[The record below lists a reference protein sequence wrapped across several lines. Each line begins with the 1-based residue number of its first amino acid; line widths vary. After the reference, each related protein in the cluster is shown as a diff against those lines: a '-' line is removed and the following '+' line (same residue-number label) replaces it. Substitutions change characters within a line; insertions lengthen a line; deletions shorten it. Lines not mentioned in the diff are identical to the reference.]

1 MKRNK
6 LWNRALALLCAAALT
21 VIAIPEVWAAGTDP
35 TLTVSNI
42 TVSQGGTGYVDVYGA
57 NLENLAVLE
66 FSLTYDPDVLSVN
79 SVNTYAMDSTSVNKD
94 TPGSISFKGMHVAGV
109 SGTSVR
115 FMRVS
120 FRVASD
126 AEPGPY
132 PIGLTVGIAK
142 DTTMADVVFTKQ
154 AGSVTVTKAQPS
166 QATFYSELLADS
178 VEVGDQVTYQLK
190 ASNPAGMAA
199 GQFSFTY
206 DSDRLEFQEAKLL
219 SGLQTED
226 YEYSVNHNNPGLVVV
241 AWVSKSPATSG
252 PLLELTFRA
261 TNTGNVTITCTPGT
275 LIDTENN
282 SITAAATSKTVT
294 ITQKE
299 EEETL
304 PAFRLE
310 LPEKA
315 QTNEPFTLTAVVDG
329 SSGLGAADFTVNY
342 DADVLVC
349 QSVTKAD
356 SAEEGVAVVINPN
369 DSGGVIKFSMM
380 CSAGIARDTELVQ
393 MTFRAKN
400 NSAATTELKTAVS
413 DAVDATLNTVALE
426 ALPAQLSIV
435 VPDFTVTFRDHDETV
450 LKTQTVPYLGAAE
463 APTPGGKGPD
473 ENWHYVFEAW
483 DQSFDQVT
491 EDLVVTARYTAAAHT
506 FGGWTKDDGDTH
518 TGTCTG
524 CSMTKTCSHTWGTDT
539 PADMTNHVRCCP
551 DCGAESLRPHE
562 WENSVCTVCGQ
573 EDVVLTSDGK
583 TITLQTALPAGT
595 NCMVAAYDS
604 AGKMLSVDQ
613 YVWEGQDALSI
624 PVPAGDRVQVFF
636 LDEQWNPLRGQKS
649 I

>member
-66 FSLTYDPDVLSVN
+66 FTLTYDPEVLSV
-79 SVNTYAMDSTSVNKD
+79 SAVNTYAMDSRSVNKD
-94 TPGSISFKGMHVAGV
+94 TAGVISFKGMHVTGV

-126 AEPGPY
+126 AALGSY
-132 PIGLTVGIAK
+132 PLGLTVGFAK
-142 DTTMADVVFTKQ
+142 KTDYSDVVFEKQ

-219 SGLQTED
+219 SGLQTEGC
-226 YEYSVNHNNPGLVVV
+226 EYSVNCNNPGLVMV
-241 AWVSKSPATSG
+241 AWISSSPAASG
-252 PLLELTFRA
+252 PLLELSFQA
-261 TNTGNVTITCTPGT
+261 VDAGSAEIVCTPSS
-275 LIDTENN
+275 LADTAG
-282 SITAAATSKTVT
+282 SGITAAAVSKTVT

-299 EEETL
+299 DSSL

-329 SSGLGAADFTVNY
+329 SSGLGAADFTVSY
-342 DADVLVC
+342 DTDVLVC

-491 EDLVVTARYTAAAHT
+491 GDLVVTAQYTAVAHN
-506 FGGWTKDDGDTH
+506 FEGWTEDNGETH

-524 CSMTKTCSHTWGTDT
+524 CSMTKTCSHTWGPET

-551 DCGAESLRPHE
+551 DCGAESLHPHE

-595 NCMVAAYDS
+595 NCIVAAYDS

-636 LDEQWNPLRGQKS
+636 LDDQWNPLRGQKN